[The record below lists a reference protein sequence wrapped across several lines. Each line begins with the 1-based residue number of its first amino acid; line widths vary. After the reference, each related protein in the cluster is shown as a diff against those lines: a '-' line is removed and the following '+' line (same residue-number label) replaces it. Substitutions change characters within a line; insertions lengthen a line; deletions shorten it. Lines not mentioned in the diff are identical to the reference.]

1 MSKNKEDAK
10 YRSKKIK
17 YIDQTCVSEIHNE
30 SIDNKVTNNNT
41 KSKLYSN
48 TNGNNNNNNNIQ
60 TIESHQQSTNQDELF
75 HDNNNNH
82 DIYVNRDT
90 NNTNNSDNNSVLLLE
105 ISWQKIITIFTLLFE
120 NTFAV
125 NSKLYFD
132 VALQKID
139 GATAKWC
146 PIILLDTLISLLMEN
161 NESRCNEVLRRK
173 FNQYSSLHEAVCTVV
188 SETYVLNSFNFIKR
202 NKNYYH
208 KEKFPIDINII
219 DIPDEWMTS
228 DKFRR
233 NASFQLL
240 GTKSNHKMIEIVDT
254 LISHHIINENGIVNI
269 IKPVVSKIYKEHFV
283 ILDLDNIVDN
293 QGFVHLYRQNSNATN
308 NIER

>member
-10 YRSKKIK
+10 YSSKKRK
-17 YIDQTCVSEIHNE
+17 NIDSTYVSEIHNE
-30 SIDNKVTNNNT
+30 GIDNKVTNNNT

-48 TNGNNNNNNNIQ
+48 TNGNNKINNNIQ
-60 TIESHQQSTNQDELF
+60 TIESNQQSTNQDVLF
-75 HDNNNNH
+75 NDNNNNH
-82 DIYVNRDT
+82 DIYTNRDN

-105 ISWQKIITIFTLLFE
+105 ISWQKITTIFTSLFE

-139 GATAKWC
+139 GATTKWC
-146 PIILLDTLISLLMEN
+146 PIILLDALISLLMES
-161 NESRCNEVLRRK
+161 NESRCNALKRK

-202 NKNYYH
+202 NNNYYH

-228 DKFRR
+228 DKFRL
-233 NASFQLL
+233 NSSFQLL
-240 GTKSNHKMIEIVDT
+240 GTKSNRKMMEIVDT
-254 LISHHIINENGIVNI
+254 LISHHIINENGIVDI

-283 ILDLDNIVDN
+283 ILDPDNIVDN
-293 QGFVHLYRQNSNATN
+293 QGFVHLYRQNSNVIN